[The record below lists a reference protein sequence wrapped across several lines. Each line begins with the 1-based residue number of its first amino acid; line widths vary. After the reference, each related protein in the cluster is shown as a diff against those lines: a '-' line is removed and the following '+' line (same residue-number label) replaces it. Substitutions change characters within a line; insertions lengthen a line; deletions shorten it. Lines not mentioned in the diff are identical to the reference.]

1 MYIRACKGWSKQSH
15 RRLDKN
21 LIVSYHKLTLLGSEV
36 EHMSTKEIKILLI
49 EDDRKDARLIQTMLG
64 DAADIAFDMEVFGRL
79 STGLERLAEGDI
91 DLVLLDL
98 TLPDSRGL
106 KSLSKVRSQTSEVPV
121 IIITGLDDEGAALE
135 ALQRGAQDY
144 LIKGQVDSDML
155 SRSIRYALERQSIDR
170 EARKAERRFYAFF
183 DNPLNMVFICDE
195 RGVFV
200 DANPHA
206 LDRMGFTDEDKGKAT
221 FQDVIHPDDLPRAL
235 QVLSQVVTKG
245 YVEDSGEIRVAT
257 KSGEERWVEVYGS
270 LIEQEGEHIEALA
283 IVRDV
288 TERREADEKLKDLV
302 EKLRLSQEALSTPV
316 VQIWDKVLALP
327 LIGVIDD
334 HRAQR
339 IMEVL
344 LDKIV
349 NTRSEVVIIDVT
361 GVASIDTHVTNHL
374 VQTIESVSLLGAQCV
389 LTGIQPDVAQVLIGL
404 GVDLSKMLVKRD
416 MQDGLKW
423 ALQNLG
429 YGTER
434 RAPVRMV
441 GPQQKAAPDSK
452 HRANT
457 ADKKREAR

>member
-1 MYIRACKGWSKQSH
+1 
-15 RRLDKN
+15 
-21 LIVSYHKLTLLGSEV
+21 
-36 EHMSTKEIKILLI
+36 MSTKEIKVLLI

-64 DAADIAFDMEVFGRL
+64 DATDIAFDVELFGRL
-79 STGLERLAEGDI
+79 STGLERLAEGGI

-106 KSLSKVRSQTSEVPV
+106 RGLTKVRDENAEVPV
-121 IIITGLDDEGAALE
+121 IILTGFDDEGAALE

-144 LIKGQVDSDML
+144 LIKGQVDSDIL
-155 SRSIRYALERQSIDR
+155 SRSIRYAIERQSIDQTVR
-170 EARKAERRFYAFF
+170 QAERRYRAFF
-183 DNPLNMVFICDE
+183 NNPLNMVFICDE
-195 RGVFV
+195 RAVFV
-200 DANPHA
+200 EANQLA
-206 LDRMGFTDEDKGKAT
+206 FDRMGYTPDDLGKTA
-221 FQDVIHPDDLPRAL
+221 FQDIVHPDDIPKAL
-235 QVLSQVVTKG
+235 QILTEVATKG
-245 YVEDSGEIRVAT
+245 YVENSGEIRAFT
-257 KSGEERWVEVYGS
+257 KSGEMFWIEVYGS
-270 LIEQEGEHIEALA
+270 VIEQDGEHLQALA
-283 IVRDV
+283 IVRDI
-288 TERREADEKLKDLV
+288 TDRKQAEEKLKDLV

-334 HRAQR
+334 HRAQQ

-344 LDKIV
+344 LGKIV
-349 NTRSEVVIIDVT
+349 DTRSEVVIIDVT

-404 GVDLSKMLVKRD
+404 GVDLSNMLVKRD

-429 YGTER
+429 YGTEK
-434 RAPVRMV
+434 RARVRMV

-457 ADKKREAR
+457 ADKKQEAR